1 MKEKYSR
8 KIFYIERMYNFSIS
22 ATNPTQISAFLENHI
37 NQMLERIRQRLAND
51 MIQYKYENFKESVKE
66 DFYKVEFE
74 NDCIILKLFGIREE
88 SEAER
93 ISREEKQAQVRAR
106 KEAAI
111 KKTEENNEK
120 QKISGHDLGISQNKL
135 KALRRA
141 ARDAFGSEDA
151 YEKIIQMMKGE
162 NSDNSNS

>member
-8 KIFYIERMYNFSIS
+8 KIFYIERLYNFSI
-22 ATNPTQISAFLENHI
+22 
-37 NQMLERIRQRLAND
+37 
-51 MIQYKYENFKESVKE
+51 KESVKE

-93 ISREEKQAQVRAR
+93 ISREEKQAKARAR
-106 KEAAI
+106 KESAI

-151 YEKIIQMMKGE
+151 YEKSFK
-162 NSDNSNS
+162 